1 MSPALF
7 LLLHALAGQPAPDDG
22 PLRTAPAEA
31 PEGPAIG
38 LDEAR
43 VDVAA
48 QPPAPEAGKFEPR
61 TLVDVDTL
69 QVVRGQRALFMLDD
83 KGLPVLLRV
92 EEGQLAEAHPPGTVV
107 ESFAPPPKGQ
117 FAVALDGSAETRA
130 TILKVWNE
138 TDRALDYRAVA
149 LVFGGGGKLSP
160 APAPVCAAPPRSIR
174 IETWR
179 RPIVAAALNRF
190 NETVTTRACQ

>member
-22 PLRTAPAEA
+22 PVRTAPSEA

-43 VDVAA
+43 VDIAA
-48 QPPAPEAGKFEPR
+48 QPPPAEPGKFEPR
-61 TLVDVDTL
+61 TLVDADTL

-92 EEGQLAEAHPPGTVV
+92 EEGQIAEAHPPGTVV
-107 ESFAPPPKGQ
+107 ETFTRPAKGQ

-130 TILKVWNE
+130 SILKVWNE

-149 LVFGGGGKLSP
+149 LVFGGGKLTP

-179 RPIVAAALNRF
+179 RPIVAAALNHF